1 MALNFTPSLQPV
13 NQEDNGVI
21 TTTAVP
27 IPQAQNVEV
36 IEPETFNIALTKSQL
51 QEQIINSDEIDKLT
65 SQINVNDPN
74 SIVKFGGP
82 VAEEIS
88 KASDQVL
95 KSMNINQ
102 VNDTGKLMTNLAAI
116 MNQFDSKELVDEEG
130 FFKKMF
136 SNAKKELDKI
146 LGKYQTMGS
155 EIDKIYVQLKGYEK
169 EIGEAN
175 VKLET
180 MFKANINYYQELLKY
195 ILAGEQGVKE
205 LDSYIA
211 DYQAKLN
218 ANPNDATIRMDL
230 NNLQQVREILD
241 QRVMDLKIAENVAM
255 QTVPMLKTMQFSN
268 LNLIRKINS
277 SFIITM
283 PVFKQSLAQ
292 AVMLKR
298 QRVQADAMKALDEK
312 TNEMLLKNAEN
323 TVFQSKMTAQLAS
336 GSSIQVETLEKT
348 WQTIVTGIEETKQI
362 QEQAKIKRQED
373 AKRLEKLKE
382 DFKNKMHTL

>member
-1 MALNFTPSLQPV
+1 
-13 NQEDNGVI
+13 
-21 TTTAVP
+21 
-27 IPQAQNVEV
+27 
-36 IEPETFNIALTKSQL
+36 
-51 QEQIINSDEIDKLT
+51 
-65 SQINVNDPN
+65 
-74 SIVKFGGP
+74 
-82 VAEEIS
+82 
-88 KASDQVL
+88 
-95 KSMNINQ
+95 
-102 VNDTGKLMTNLAAI
+102 
-116 MNQFDSKELVDEEG
+116 
-130 FFKKMF
+130 MF

-211 DYQAKLN
+211 DYQAKLD

>member
-1 MALNFTPSLQPV
+1 MALNFTPSLQPA

-21 TTTAVP
+21 STTAA

-116 MNQFDSKELVDEEG
+116 MNQFDSKELVEEEG

-211 DYQAKLN
+211 DYQAKLD

>member
-1 MALNFTPSLQPV
+1 MALNFKPSLQPV

-21 TTTAVP
+21 STTAA

-116 MNQFDSKELVDEEG
+116 MNQFDSKELVEEEG

-211 DYQAKLN
+211 DYQAKLD